1 MELADAC
8 NTLFLSNYCREIIS
22 ISFLSVLFIAA
33 DSQKQKEDIMKLLG
47 MAGKGPGSGKS

>member
-1 MELADAC
+1 
-8 NTLFLSNYCREIIS
+8 
-22 ISFLSVLFIAA
+22 LFIAA